1 MLQEKAQEVDELRK
15 QQEDMREELRKQQA
29 QEIEKLLSEKAL
41 EIESLKKQQQVV
53 KTTQAQ
59 VKTQIKSASKKW
71 GVDP

>member
-1 MLQEKAQEVDELRK
+1 MRVQEI
-15 QQEDMREELRKQQA
+15 EELRKQQA